1 MEELQRR
8 LEQKTAQLSAL
19 REISQAIQA
28 AWDLDTTLDLI
39 TRKTAEVM
47 AMNSCSIYLRPPSFP
62 PKVGED
68 EGGEEDLILRAT
80 TGLAAEAIGR
90 VKLGWGE
97 GITGWAAREGKPVGV
112 RDAVNDPRFKYLPET
127 RELNFKSLL
136 AVPLVSQ
143 GRVIGAMNVQTTEFH
158 DYGEEEVELLS
169 LIGDLAAGALEKA
182 MLYEGMRER
191 IAELSTL
198 VEVSKAVI
206 SPLYL
211 DEMLNLVVEMAA
223 RIMDARLCSL
233 MLLDEEKGE
242 LIIRATQ
249 TPSEAYLSKPP
260 LKVGEGIV
268 GMVAQEGAPLAVLD
282 VREDPRYHYAD
293 LARREGLCSL
303 LCVPLKVRDRVIG
316 VFNCYTA
323 APHRF
328 SQEEVALFSTLAN
341 QTALAIENAR
351 LVTNAAVIR
360 EMHHRVKNNL
370 QTIAML
376 LRLQMSEQAAPINE
390 VLSEAINRILSIAV
404 VHDILSQEGF
414 RLVDV
419 REMIER
425 LARTIAQNMLS
436 PGQDIGISVRG
447 DGVVLSAQQATA
459 LALAVNE
466 LVQNA
471 IKHAFVGRRQG
482 AIAISLAKSWDR
494 LTVEVQDDGVGLP
507 SGSAARPSH
516 LGLQIVQTLVEEDLK
531 GHFTITT
538 EKGTKAVIQIPMIQ

>member
-1 MEELQRR
+1 MGELQRR

-19 REISQAIQA
+19 REISRAIQA

-62 PKVGED
+62 PKVG
-68 EGGEEDLILRAT
+68 GEEDLVLRAT
-80 TGLAAEAIGR
+80 TGLASEAIGR

-136 AVPLVSQ
+136 AVPLVNQ

-158 DYGEEEVELLS
+158 DYSEEEVELLS

-198 VEVSKAVI
+198 VEVSKAVT

-223 RIMDARLCSL
+223 RIMNARLCSL
-233 MLLDEEKGE
+233 MLLNEEKEE

-249 TPSEAYLSKPP
+249 TPSEEYLNKPP

-268 GMVAQEGAPLAVLD
+268 GMVAQNGAPLAVLD

-303 LCVPLKVRDRVIG
+303 LCVPLKVQDRVIG

-376 LRLQMSEQAAPINE
+376 LRLQMSEQAAPIKE

-425 LARTIAQNMLS
+425 LAQTIAQNMLS
-436 PGQDIGISVRG
+436 PDKDIGVSVRG
-447 DGVVLSAQQATA
+447 EGVVLSAQQATA

-471 IKHAFVGRRQG
+471 IEHAFVGKSQG
-482 AIAISLAKSWDR
+482 AITISLARSRDR

-507 SGSAARPSH
+507 ADFAVRPHS
-516 LGLQIVQTLVEEDLK
+516 LGLQIVRTLVEEDLK
-531 GHFTITT
+531 GHFAVAG

>member
-1 MEELQRR
+1 MKAMEELRRR

-19 REISQAIQA
+19 REISRAIQA
-28 AWDLDTTLDLI
+28 AWDLETTLDLI
-39 TRKTAEVM
+39 TRETTEVM
-47 AMNSCSIYLRPPSFP
+47 GQDSCSIYLLD
-62 PKVGED
+62 KENLV
-68 EGGEEDLILRAT
+68 LKAT
-80 TGLAAEAIGR
+80 TGLAPEAVGKA
-90 VKLGWGE
+90 KLKLGE
-97 GITGWAAREGKPVGV
+97 GITGWAAKEGKPVAV
-112 RDAVNDPRFKYLPET
+112 RDAVHDPRFKYLPET

-158 DYGEEEVELLS
+158 DYSEEEVELLS

-182 MLYEGMRER
+182 MLYESMRER

-198 VEVSKAVI
+198 VEVSKTVI

-223 RIMDARLCSL
+223 RIMNARLCSL
-233 MLLDEEKGE
+233 MLLDEETGE
-242 LIIRATQ
+242 LVIRATQ
-249 TPSEAYLSKPP
+249 TPSEEYLNKPP

-268 GMVAQEGAPLAVLD
+268 GRVARDGVPIAVLD
-282 VREDPRYHYAD
+282 VRKDPCYRYAD

-303 LCVPLKVRDRVIG
+303 LSVPLKVRDKVIG
-316 VFNCYTA
+316 VLNCYTA
-323 APHRF
+323 ALHRF
-328 SQEEVALFSTLAN
+328 SQEEVDLFSTLAN

-376 LRLQMSEQAAPINE
+376 LRLQMSEQAASVRE
-390 VLSEAINRILSIAV
+390 ALSEAINRILSIAV

-414 RLVDV
+414 HLVDV
-419 REMIER
+419 KEMIER

-436 PGQDIGISVRG
+436 PGKDIGISVRG
-447 DGVVLSAQQATA
+447 KGAMLSAQRATA

-471 IKHAFVGRRQG
+471 IEHAFVGRRRG
-482 AIAISLAKSWDR
+482 NIAISLTKTRDR
-494 LTVEVQDDGVGLP
+494 LTVKVRDDGVGLP
-507 SGSAARPSH
+507 PDVAARPSN
-516 LGLQIVQTLVEEDLK
+516 LGLQIVKTLVEEDL
-531 GHFTITT
+531 GGDFALVS
-538 EKGTKAVIQIPMIQ
+538 EKGTKAVIQIPMSQ

>member
-1 MEELQRR
+1 MKAMEELQRR

-19 REISQAIQA
+19 REISRAIQA
-28 AWDLDTTLDLI
+28 AWDLETTLDLI
-39 TRKTAEVM
+39 TRKTTEVM
-47 AMNSCSIYLRPPSFP
+47 GMDSCSIYLLD
-62 PKVGED
+62 KM
-68 EGGEEDLILRAT
+68 EENLVLKAT
-80 TGLAAEAIGR
+80 TGLAPEAVGKA
-90 VKLGWGE
+90 KLKLGE
-97 GITGWAAREGKPVGV
+97 GITGWAAREGKPVAV

-127 RELNFKSLL
+127 RKLNFKSLL

-158 DYGEEEVELLS
+158 DYSEEEVELLS

-223 RIMDARLCSL
+223 RIMNAKLCSL
-233 MLLDEEKGE
+233 MLLDEGKGE
-242 LIIRATQ
+242 LVIRATQ
-249 TPSEAYLSKPP
+249 SSSEEYLNKPP

-268 GMVAQEGAPLAVLD
+268 GRVARDGVSIAVLD
-282 VREDPRYHYAD
+282 VRKDPRYRYAD

-303 LCVPLKVRDRVIG
+303 LSVPLKVRDRVIG
-316 VFNCYTA
+316 VLNCYTA
-323 APHRF
+323 VPHRF
-328 SQEEVALFSTLAN
+328 SQEEIDLFSTLAN

-376 LRLQMSEQAAPINE
+376 LRLQMSEQAASVKE
-390 VLSEAINRILSIAV
+390 ALSEAINRILSIAV

-419 REMIER
+419 KEMIER
-425 LARTIAQNMLS
+425 LTQTIAQNMLS
-436 PGQDIGISVRG
+436 PDKDIGISVQG
-447 DGVVLSAQQATA
+447 EGAMLSAQRATA

-471 IKHAFVGRRQG
+471 IEHAFAGRRRG
-482 AIAISLAKSWDR
+482 TIAISLARGRDR
-494 LTVEVQDDGVGLP
+494 LTIEVKDNGVGLP
-507 SGSAARPSH
+507 PDFAARPYN
-516 LGLQIVQTLVEEDLK
+516 LGLQIVETLVEEDLR
-531 GHFTITT
+531 GDFTLVS
-538 EKGTKAVIQIPMIQ
+538 EKGTKAVIQIPMTQ